1 MRISDWSSD
10 VCSSDLAALRGTF
23 DFRHRRLRPERHE
36 VDSTEH
42 AGDRP
47 ANWPVAAPDPV
58 SERAVAHDHLD
69 IAILEIGDKP
79 PSPTQPRGEFTR
91 ALQGAVG
98 IEQAV
103 PPIDLERGPR
113 VLEGRFRTGGDELN
127 NRTERGPHPHQP
139 PNG

>member
-1 MRISDWSSD
+1 MIRLPPRSTRTDTLFPYTTLFRS
-10 VCSSDLAALRGTF
+10 TF

-79 PSPTQPRGEFTR
+79 PSPTQPRGEFTL
-91 ALQGAVG
+91 ALQG
-98 IEQAV
+98 
-103 PPIDLERGPR
+103 DRKSTR
-113 VLEGRFRTGGDELN
+113 LN
-127 NRTERGPHPHQP
+127 STHYCPSRMLSAA
-139 PNG
+139 

>member
-1 MRISDWSSD
+1 MATSRLRRWLRDGAAERRQLAGRGLRLHSEAAGR
-10 VCSSDLAALRGTF
+10 AALRGTF

-79 PSPTQPRGEFTR
+79 PSPTQPRGEFRSEEHTSE
-91 ALQGAVG
+91 LQSLLRISYAVFF
-98 IEQAV
+98 
-103 PPIDLERGPR
+103 LKKKK
-113 VLEGRFRTGGDELN
+113 
-127 NRTERGPHPHQP
+127 
-139 PNG
+139 